1 MINGPNLFD
10 QSVKNNL
17 ITYDKIQKISTG
29 ELDDYT
35 TDSLLD
41 YNYLN
46 NYNKM
51 IVIDLTKKQTLD
63 ADPKAI
69 QQMNFTANQ
78 DQEGQGQGTSK
89 IVFKSFIL
97 F

>member
-35 TDSLLD
+35 TGSLLD

-51 IVIDLTKKQTLD
+51 IVIGLTKKQTLD